1 MKTVFASIL
10 GLPNAGKSTLLN
22 RLVGE
27 KISIVSP
34 KPQTTRS
41 RVTGVLTQGETQ
53 FVFTDTP
60 GLLKP
65 RNKLGEYMSK
75 VISQTSA
82 GGDVVILV
90 VEPHAEVK
98 ATLQRLLQQ
107 LKADRV
113 PVVLAVNKVD
123 TVEKA
128 ELLPVIGAYAA
139 LYDFEAVVPLSAK
152 RGDGVEL
159 LLAEMEKL
167 AVEGPW
173 VFEEDA
179 LTDQSMRQLAS
190 EIIREKLLLA
200 LNREVPHGTAV
211 VIESM
216 EERQEL
222 IKIGALILCEKASH
236 KGIIIGKGG
245 AMLKRIATQARMEME
260 RLFDCKV
267 FLECF
272 VRVDEQWRDSNR
284 VLNDL
289 GYKIEE

>member
-34 KPQTTRS
+34 KPQTTRG

-90 VEPHAEVK
+90 VEPYAEVK
-98 ATLQRLLQQ
+98 APLQRLLEQ

-123 TVEKA
+123 TAEKA

-200 LNREVPHGTAV
+200 LDREVPHGTAV

-216 EERQEL
+216 EEKPEL
-222 IKIGALILCEKASH
+222 MKIGALILCEKASH

-245 AMLKRIATQARMEME
+245 AMLKRIATQARLEME

-284 VLNDL
+284 ILNDL